1 MKPGKP
7 RSALFLPVILLVTG
21 CVPMSEARRHDLEYA
36 RADFRAQFVED
47 RARCQT
53 EGRQFFVTGWGGS
66 FDREGIPRT
75 RVRYECR

>member
-1 MKPGKP
+1 MEPGKP
-7 RSALFLPVILLVTG
+7 RSALILLVILFVTG

-47 RARCQT
+47 RARCQYQ
-53 EGRQFFVTGWGGS
+53 GGQFFIMGWGGS
-66 FDREGIPRT
+66 LDREGIPRT